1 MQLID
6 EHERGE
12 AEQRQLLHG
21 EQKRAEIK
29 LANALEKRKQKS
41 LRGKQGGEPYP
52 GLRPAFAAE
61 AATSLSQRSTPVKRA
76 LLGAIESEATFSGTD
91 LKLPEKARF
100 PWGMGLLLVAFL
112 SMCAGLVASLLP
124 ATPRTLP
131 LIC

>member
-1 MQLID
+1 MQRKQLID

-41 LRGKQGGEPYP
+41 LRGKQGEPYP
-52 GLRPAFAAE
+52 GLLPAL
-61 AATSLSQRSTPVKRA
+61 AATSLSQRTTPVKRA
-76 LLGAIESEATFSGTD
+76 LLLGAIESEATCSGTD

-100 PWGMGLLLVAFL
+100 PWRLLLFAFL